1 MSSCPLAL
9 STNRDTQLGSPQAQG
24 KDISDRSSTKERKK
38 ERKEGRKEPNIAL
51 ALATVKPPMALL
63 VQALQQQLRVPER
76 SHGPTRPPNFMC
88 AVLRT
93 DLDVTL
99 KILVW
104 DCHTILIK
112 KLLTRIPFLFK
123 ATLQNGSNLKFEFFL
138 CTYKEDKKYGKILI

>member
-1 MSSCPLAL
+1 
-9 STNRDTQLGSPQAQG
+9 
-24 KDISDRSSTKERKK
+24 
-38 ERKEGRKEPNIAL
+38 
-51 ALATVKPPMALL
+51 MALL

-104 DCHTILIK
+104 DCYTILIK
-112 KLLTRIPFLFK
+112 KLIIANKDSLSFQSYSPKWIKLK
-123 ATLQNGSNLKFEFFL
+123 A
-138 CTYKEDKKYGKILI
+138 